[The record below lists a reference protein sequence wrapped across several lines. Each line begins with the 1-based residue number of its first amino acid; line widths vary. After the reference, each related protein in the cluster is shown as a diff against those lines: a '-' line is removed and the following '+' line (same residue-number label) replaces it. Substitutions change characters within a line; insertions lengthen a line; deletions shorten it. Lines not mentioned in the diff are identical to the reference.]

1 MTKTLRKPVTMLL
14 ALCMV
19 FSLAVGACAD
29 DITASGGSATSPVNL
44 TTTNDGIGCGEGGG
58 GTVTPTR
65 MSVTVPTALPM
76 AMSDDGTVVTATD
89 CKITNNSYGA
99 VRVAS
104 VSISAAEGWN
114 LTAFGDKASLAGE
127 KVDSNKLGFAM
138 SIGGGAQVAT
148 STDEATQS
156 LITAPIAGCYM
167 TGVGDSSRNSVAIDY
182 NAIVTPLSSAVEGAN
197 VANVVF
203 VIEWDDVTE

>member
-29 DITASGGSATSPVNL
+29 DITSSGGSATSPVNL
-44 TTTNDGIGCGEGGG
+44 TTTNEGLGGDGGE
-58 GTVTPTR
+58 TTPTR

-76 AMSDDGTVVTATD
+76 AMSDDGTVVTASD

-99 VRVAS
+99 VRVRS
-104 VSISAAEGWN
+104 VSISAAAGWN

-148 STDEATQS
+148 STNEATQS
-156 LITAPIAGCYM
+156 LITAPIDGCYM
-167 TGVGDSSRNSVAIDY
+167 TGVGDSTRNSVSVAY
-182 NAIVTPLSSAVEGAN
+182 SAIVTPLSSVVENAN

-203 VIEWDDVTE
+203 VIEWDDIADVTE

>member
-1 MTKTLRKPVTMLL
+1 MAEAQKARSG
-14 ALCMV
+14 ALIQYISQDGDV
-19 FSLAVGACAD
+19 LTAD
-29 DITASGGSATSPVNL
+29 N
-44 TTTNDGIGCGEGGG
+44 C
-58 GTVTPTR
+58 R
-65 MSVTVPTALPM
+65 
-76 AMSDDGTVVTATD
+76 
-89 CKITNNSYGA
+89 ITNNSYGA

-104 VSISAAEGWN
+104 VSISAASGWN

-148 STDEATQS
+148 ASDEATQS
-156 LITAPIAGCYM
+156 LITAPIEGCYM

-182 NAIVTPLSSAVEGAN
+182 DAIVTPLSSVVEGAN

-203 VIEWDDVTE
+203 VIEWDDVTD

>member
-44 TTTNDGIGCGEGGG
+44 TTTNDGIGGGEGGG

-89 CKITNNSYGA
+89 CRITNNSYGA

-156 LITAPIAGCYM
+156 LITAPIEGCYM

-182 NAIVTPLSSAVEGAN
+182 DAIVTPLSGAVEGAN

>member
-44 TTTNDGIGCGEGGG
+44 TTTNDGIGGGEGGG

-89 CKITNNSYGA
+89 CRITNNSYGA
-99 VRVAS
+99 VRVRS
-104 VSISAAEGWN
+104 VSISAASGWN

-182 NAIVTPLSSAVEGAN
+182 DAIVTPLSSAVEGAN

>member
-1 MTKTLRKPVTMLL
+1 MTKNLRKPVTMLL

-44 TTTNDGIGCGEGGG
+44 TTTNDGLGGEGGG

-99 VRVAS
+99 VRVRS
-104 VSISAAEGWN
+104 VSISAASGWN
-114 LTAFGDKASLAGE
+114 LTVFGDKASLAGE
-127 KVDSNKLGFAM
+127 KVDSNKLGFAL

-156 LITAPIAGCYM
+156 LITAPIEGCYM
-167 TGVGDSSRNSVAIDY
+167 TGVGDSSRNSVGVDY
-182 NAIVTPLSSAVEGAN
+182 DAIVTPLSSAVEGAN

>member
-1 MTKTLRKPVTMLL
+1 MTKNLRKPVTMLL

-44 TTTNDGIGCGEGGG
+44 TTTNDGIGGGEGGG
-58 GTVTPTR
+58 TITPTR

-89 CKITNNSYGA
+89 CRITNNSYGA
-99 VRVAS
+99 VRVRS

-127 KVDSNKLGFAM
+127 KVDSNKLGFAL

-167 TGVGDSSRNSVAIDY
+167 TGVGDSSRNSVGIDY
-182 NAIVTPLSSAVEGAN
+182 DAIVTPLSSAVEGAN

>member
-1 MTKTLRKPVTMLL
+1 MPTLRLV
-14 ALCMV
+14 V
-19 FSLAVGACAD
+19 
-29 DITASGGSATSPVNL
+29 AS
-44 TTTNDGIGCGEGGG
+44 
-58 GTVTPTR
+58 
-65 MSVTVPTALPM
+65 
-76 AMSDDGTVVTATD
+76 D

-99 VRVAS
+99 VRVCS

-114 LTAFGDKASLAGE
+114 LTAFGDKSSLAGE

-148 STDEATQS
+148 STNEATQS
-156 LITAPIAGCYM
+156 LITAPIDGCYM
-167 TGVGDSSRNSVAIDY
+167 TGVGDTSRNSVSVAY
-182 NAIVTPLSSAVEGAN
+182 SAIVTPLSSVVENAN

>member
-44 TTTNDGIGCGEGGG
+44 TTTNDGIGGGEGGG

-99 VRVAS
+99 VRVRS
-104 VSISAAEGWN
+104 VNISAASGWN

-182 NAIVTPLSSAVEGAN
+182 DAIVTPLSSTVEGAN

>member
-44 TTTNDGIGCGEGGG
+44 TTTNDGIGGGEGGG

-104 VSISAAEGWN
+104 VSISAASGWN

-148 STDEATQS
+148 ASDEATQS

-182 NAIVTPLSSAVEGAN
+182 DAIVTPLSSAVEGAN

>member
-1 MTKTLRKPVTMLL
+1 MKKFKKPASLIL
-14 ALCMV
+14 ALCLV
-19 FSLAVGACAD
+19 FALAVSACAD
-29 DITASGGSATSPVNL
+29 NDITASRGSATSPVNL
-44 TTTNDGIGCGEGGG
+44 TTTNDGIGGGEGGG
-58 GTVTPTR
+58 TITPTR

-127 KVDSNKLGFAM
+127 KVDSNKIGFAM

-148 STDEATQS
+148 ASDEATQS
-156 LITAPIAGCYM
+156 LITAPIEGCYM

-182 NAIVTPLSSAVEGAN
+182 DAIVTPLSSAVEGAN